1 MRELGDQILHTLQD
15 PSYTDS
21 IYTFINQS
29 IRHVAGV
36 ILCPAL
42 ETSNVLLCT
51 ADTNTVALPADYHR
65 ELYAAKTDEPIEV
78 YSSLSELLI
87 AQPSAILLNNENIS
101 AITLVNNQVWCNA
114 KPTTETAITIY
125 YYRLPTV
132 LTAEDTIE
140 EITDFD
146 LIKYKTL
153 AALFAEIEDGPAG
166 SKDSTM
172 FYENKYN
179 ARLDEWDRINV
190 SGQSQKAPRRVSSWV

>member
-1 MRELGDQILHTLQD
+1 
-15 PSYTDS
+15 
-21 IYTFINQS
+21 
-29 IRHVAGV
+29 
-36 ILCPAL
+36 
-42 ETSNVLLCT
+42 
-51 ADTNTVALPADYHR
+51 VALPADYHR

-114 KPTTETAITIY
+114 KPTAETAITIY

-132 LTAEDTIE
+132 LTAEDAIE

-153 AALFAEIEDGPAG
+153 AALFAEIEDGPVG

-190 SGQSQKAPRRVSSWV
+190 SGQSQKTPRRISSWI